1 MSTLI
6 TNIQQLVWVEEQHSN
21 IQRVLGKDMNNIPS
35 LYNAWLRINNGL
47 IEDFGS
53 MDTIQSSIGDT
64 EVINAQ
70 DKIVLPAWVDS
81 HTHLVFAATREQ
93 EFVDKINGMSYE
105 DISKRGGG
113 ILNSAAKM
121 KDIDEN
127 KLYDMSLERLEEA
140 ISLGTG
146 AIEIKSG
153 YGLSTASELKMLRV
167 IKRLK
172 ELNKIPIKSSF
183 LAAHSYPLEYR
194 NNHKGYLKLIIDEML
209 PLVATEGLADYID
222 VFCEQGFFSVEET
235 SCILEAGAK
244 YGLKPKI
251 HANQLYRSG
260 GVQVGVRHH
269 AISVDHLESMEQ
281 EEIDALLGSETIPT
295 LLPGAAFFLAMH
307 YQPARK
313 LIDANLPV
321 AIASDYNPGTCPCLN
336 MNTILSIACTQLKI
350 TPNEAITAQ
359 TINGAAALE
368 LQHELGTIK
377 IGKKA
382 NLILTKK
389 VPSLNYLPY
398 ALGSNWIDRVLI

>member
-1 MSTLI
+1 
-6 TNIQQLVWVEEQHSN
+6 
-21 IQRVLGKDMNNIPS
+21 
-35 LYNAWLRINNGL
+35 
-47 IEDFGS
+47 
-53 MDTIQSSIGDT
+53 
-64 EVINAQ
+64 
-70 DKIVLPAWVDS
+70 
-81 HTHLVFAATREQ
+81 
-93 EFVDKINGMSYE
+93 
-105 DISKRGGG
+105 
-113 ILNSAAKM
+113 
-121 KDIDEN
+121 
-127 KLYDMSLERLEEA
+127 
-140 ISLGTG
+140 
-146 AIEIKSG
+146 
-153 YGLSTASELKMLRV
+153 
-167 IKRLK
+167 
-172 ELNKIPIKSSF
+172 
-183 LAAHSYPLEYR
+183 
-194 NNHKGYLKLIIDEML
+194 
-209 PLVATEGLADYID
+209 LADYID